1 MCNQQIWRV
10 NLPNILRSRQNIQAP
25 KISLKIDNNS
35 INLIH
40 CSFVLRVQTA
50 CIWMNA
56 SSIAGN
62 SFVIFAQL

>member
-10 NLPNILRSRQNIQAP
+10 NLPNILRSRQNIQVP
-25 KISLKIDNNS
+25 KILKIDNNS
-35 INLIH
+35 INPIH

-62 SFVIFAQL
+62 SFVILAQL